1 MSYFDLDMQ
10 ISPIDT
16 KFSSLLSQH
25 SSQARMKLYPRNY
38 CRTVLRQGHSTFA
51 AQSHGYDWVVVGERL
66 GCGFVGGWLVVGG
79 GLLVV
84 GEWLLSESGGCGRR
98 APGAS
103 IFIRCTRWQYCI
115 IHNYNE
121 GQESGIGV

>member
-1 MSYFDLDMQ
+1 MSYFDFDMQ

-51 AQSHGYDWVVVGERL
+51 AQSHGCGWVVVL
-66 GCGFVGGWLVVGG
+66 LVVGG